1 MVRRRVSEAQR
12 WQIISIHTWVTSDRD
27 DRALQRLVRRMP
39 FATSP
44 VLKQHSLPNR
54 CLSTRTVRNR
64 LKSAGLKSRRVIKR
78 PLLADRHRRSHLAWC
93 LARRG
98 WNLRTWRKIHWSD
111 ESQFLLH
118 VTDGSMRVW
127 RHKNTAYPPRNIQP
141 TVPYGR
147 VSVMVWGCISH
158 DCKLDLVTIQG
169 NLTGDQY
176 IRDVLQPVVV
186 PHFDNHLATRP
197 VYMDDNAR
205 PHRSRAVTAY
215 LQSEAVTSVPWP
227 AMSPDL
233 NPIEQ
238 IWDMLGRRIQARE
251 PPVQNIRQLK
261 AALHQEWQQLSQQ
274 DIRRLT
280 GGMRH
285 RVEAVIQA
293 RGGYT
298 RYWTLN
304 NRCRQVIHKW
314 RFESE
319 TTILSCFLNCE
330 GQYLKWTCFTAKT
343 GLVILWLN
351 IH

>member
-1 MVRRRVSEAQR
+1 MVRRRISEAQR
-12 WQIISIHTWVTSDRD
+12 WQIIGMHTTGMSFKAIGRQMGYHYTVVSRLVRKHTQTNNVKDLPRSGRPRVTSDRD

-44 VLKQHSLPNR
+44 VLKQHWLPNR
-54 CLSTRTVRNR
+54 RLSTRTVRNR

-78 PLLADRHRRSHLAWC
+78 PLLADRHRRTRLAWC

-111 ESQFLLH
+111 ESRFLLH
-118 VTDGSMRVW
+118 VTDGRMRVW
-127 RHKNTAYPPRNIQP
+127 RHKNTAYTPRNIQP
-141 TVPYGR
+141 TVPYGGG
-147 VSVMVWGCISH
+147 SVMVWGCISH

-186 PHFDNHLATRP
+186 PHFDNHPLATRP

-227 AMSPDL
+227 AMSLDL
-233 NPIEQ
+233 NPIEH

-251 PPVQNIRQLK
+251 PPVQNIRQLE
-261 AALHQEWQQLSQQ
+261 AALHREWQQLSQQ

-280 GGMRH
+280 GGMRR

-293 RGGYT
+293 RGDYT
-298 RYWTLN
+298 RY
-304 NRCRQVIHKW
+304 
-314 RFESE
+314 
-319 TTILSCFLNCE
+319 
-330 GQYLKWTCFTAKT
+330 
-343 GLVILWLN
+343 
-351 IH
+351 